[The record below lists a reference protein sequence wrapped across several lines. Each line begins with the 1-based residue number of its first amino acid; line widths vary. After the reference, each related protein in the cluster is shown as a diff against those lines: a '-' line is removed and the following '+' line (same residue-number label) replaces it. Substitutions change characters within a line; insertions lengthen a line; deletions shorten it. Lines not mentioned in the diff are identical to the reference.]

1 MKKLFGIL
9 GTAAGAGL
17 LGLGI
22 FNLVKKNNDVDV
34 DECDYND
41 FEEETE
47 VDDEDDSEEE

>member
-1 MKKLFGIL
+1 MKKLIGIL

-41 FEEETE
+41 FEETE
-47 VDDEDDSEEE
+47 VGDEDDSEEE

>member
-22 FNLVKKNNDVDV
+22 FNLVKKNEDAITVAQ
-34 DECDYND
+34 CDDYSEE
-41 FEEETE
+41 FES
-47 VDDEDDSEEE
+47 DDENDSDEE